1 MLTIEKG
8 NVDVKVAN
16 EKRKE
21 KKQQQTFNIYPN
33 TIFVWQSNV
42 NNKNWQNKR
51 TLRAVSYYGHPEYT
65 NEN

>member
-16 EKRKE
+16 EKKKE

-33 TIFVWQSNV
+33 TIFVWQSIV

-51 TLRAVSYYGHPEYT
+51 TLRAVFYYGHPEYT